1 MHISSEEEDSP
12 SQLNDALADRAVVYR
27 SLRVD
32 AELLVTVNGR
42 FDGSVAPRAYED
54 AAQAL
59 DDGVTDIVIDLS
71 DADEIDEGA
80 VAVLCALAITAT
92 KRGGKMFLWLSAS
105 EPMQILDPSEVREA
119 LDAG

>member
-1 MHISSEEEDSP
+1 M

-59 DDGVTDIVIDLS
+59 EDGVTDIVIDLTN
-71 DADEIDEGA
+71 ADEIDEGA

>member
-1 MHISSEEEDSP
+1 M
-12 SQLNDALADRAVVYR
+12 SQLDDALADRAVVYR

-59 DDGVTDIVIDLS
+59 DDGVTDISIDLT

-92 KRGGKMFLWLSAS
+92 KRGGKMFLWLSPS
-105 EPMQILDPSEVREA
+105 EPMQILDPAELRTA